1 MKRINNFI
9 KKQSLARAL
18 TYMLII
24 YNFLGCVFSSF
35 NITANPDSTPNAV
48 SIQSEQNTSTDATTT
63 FEQTTIRLRG
73 HLTILK

>member
-35 NITANPDSTPNAV
+35 NITAYPDSTPNTV
-48 SIQSEQNTSTDATTT
+48 SIQSEPDPSTDATTT
-63 FEQTTIRLRG
+63 FEQNTIRLRG